1 MFILYFIHDSTLTT
15 LQAFSAVG
23 VGTIIGLII
32 MYFILKTK

>member
-1 MFILYFIHDSTLTT
+1 MFTLYSIHGSTLTT

-32 MYFILKTK
+32 MFLINRN